1 MPRRGKKKTTTK
13 EEDQAVLQNLK
24 GMLRKLDEKSVVVE
38 PEDTRIVNL
47 RRTDRTKFIKDGQEI
62 KPSTLKPGDH
72 LEIEYREDDQGY
84 LFAVNIMLEKE
95 GTEDERAKASEPVEM
110 ISAQGQNKSPSDDE
124 RPVQR
129 RRDSQP
135 PPEADKA
142 AKEDDDDPKD
152 ARPAA
157 KPNPPQKGSAQAQTQ
172 PPAELPPVVPP
183 EAGLD
188 LDHIPA
194 STSSQKPADD
204 GDNAPP
210 RLTRGK
216 QPPRKATQQVAANYP
231 PATTTERASA
241 QPTSAEIQP
250 RPLDAPDLPP
260 RPELVAE
267 TQKPPDPRIEK
278 AREQAATFTESLP
291 NYVCQE
297 QMARFASQTHIVNW
311 QPLDIVSTEV
321 IYENGKEHYRKLAVN
336 GKPTKK
342 KIEELGGAWS
352 TGEFGTV
359 LVDVLSPATAADF
372 RFRRRARV
380 ANREAYVFDLD
391 VDHEHSHWHV
401 EGPSQYILPA
411 YRGSIWID
419 KETSRVL
426 RIEMLAYSI
435 PEEFP
440 FDKVES
446 ATDYEFVRIGGD
458 REFLLPVHAETL
470 TCQRGTNICSRNVID
485 FRNYHKY
492 AGEAEIKFEK

>member
-13 EEDQAVLQNLK
+13 EEDQAVLQNMK
-24 GMLRKLDEKSVVVE
+24 GMLRKLDDKSVVVE

-47 RRTDRTKFIKDGQEI
+47 QRTDRTKFSKDGQDI
-62 KPSTLKPGDH
+62 KPGTLKPGDH

-84 LFAVNIMLEKE
+84 LFAVNVTLEKE
-95 GTEDERAKASEPVEM
+95 GTADERAKASEPVEM
-110 ISAQGQNKSPSDDE
+110 VSAQGQNKSTSDDE

-129 RRDSQP
+129 RRDSQAP
-135 PPEADKA
+135 ADA
-142 AKEDDDDPKD
+142 DKEDDEPKD

-157 KPNPPQKGSAQAQTQ
+157 KTTPPQKGSTQAIAE

-204 GDNAPP
+204 DDNAPP

-216 QPPRKATQQVAANYP
+216 QPPRKAAQQVAANYP
-231 PATTTERASA
+231 PAGSTGR
-241 QPTSAEIQP
+241 QPAPPPSAEIQP

-260 RPELVAE
+260 RPELAAE
-267 TQKPPDPRIEK
+267 TRKPPDPRIEK
-278 AREQAATFTESLP
+278 AREQAAMFTESLP

-297 QMARFASQTHIVNW
+297 QMARFVSQTHVVNW
-311 QPLDIVSTEV
+311 QPIDIVSTEV
-321 IYENGKEHYRKLAVN
+321 VYENGKEHYRKLAVN

-359 LVDVLSPATAADF
+359 LVDVLSPSTDANF
-372 RFRRRARV
+372 QFRRRAR
-380 ANREAYVFDLD
+380 AGNRDAFVFDLD
-391 VDHEHSHWHV
+391 VDHEHSHWHI
-401 EGPSQYILPA
+401 EGPSQYVLPA

-419 KETSRVL
+419 KETGRVL
-426 RIEMLAYSI
+426 RIEMQAYHM

-470 TCQRGTNICSRNVID
+470 TCQRGTNNCSRNVID

-492 AGEAEIKFEK
+492 AGEADIKFDK